1 MNKGS
6 LIPSN
11 GAQFC
16 TLGGS
21 SNKKLEWVLEWA
33 QFTPTSLG
41 STPTGS

>member
-21 SNKKLEWVLEWA
+21 SNKKLELVLEWM
-33 QFTPTSLG
+33 QFTPASLG
-41 STPTGS
+41 SNQTDS